1 MHSASPLFKSTILL
15 LERFLPT
22 VWPHTPLTKILQ
34 EFEDYTRRGTGV
46 TRVATGR
53 GHEFMTK
60 FMANFVAKFAVIILT
75 ISIVTIVFVISFHSQ
90 YFLEVR
96 PSSPMR
102 VDAESPGNFVTFLLI
117 SFRGDTKVPTT
128 CCDASSSQFSGRS
141 KNSPAILSSYI
152 PVGWISG

>member
-1 MHSASPLFKSTILL
+1 MA
-15 LERFLPT
+15 RFIAKL
-22 VWPHTPLTKILQ
+22 VSKFMTK
-34 EFEDYTRRGTGV
+34 
-46 TRVATGR
+46 
-53 GHEFMTK
+53 FMTK
-60 FMANFVAKFAVIILT
+60 FMAKFVTKFMANFEAKFAVIILT

-117 SFRGDTKVPTT
+117 SFGGDTKVPTT
-128 CCDASSSQFSGRS
+128 CCDAASSQFSGRS

-152 PVGWISG
+152 PVGRISG